1 MVSGDSALALEGDPS
16 VVAFVGG
23 ERPVAFVLERQ

>member
-1 MVSGDSALALEGDPS
+1 MVSGEPAVAISGEPG

-23 ERPVAFVLERQ
+23 ERPVAFVLESR